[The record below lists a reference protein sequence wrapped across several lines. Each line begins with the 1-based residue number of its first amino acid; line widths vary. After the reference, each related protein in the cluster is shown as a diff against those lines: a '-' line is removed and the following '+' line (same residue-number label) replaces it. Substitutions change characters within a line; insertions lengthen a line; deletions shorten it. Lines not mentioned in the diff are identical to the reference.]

1 MLKGEG
7 SVSRNKRKIMSDAA
21 EVFAGCGQV
30 LDMLS
35 IWFHVFHFLDFPG
48 GSDGKG
54 SACAARDPGLIRGL
68 GRSSGRKKWLPTP
81 IFLPGEFHG

>member
-1 MLKGEG
+1 
-7 SVSRNKRKIMSDAA
+7 MSDAA

-35 IWFHVFHFLDFPG
+35 IRFHVFHFLDFPG
-48 GSDGKG
+48 GSDGKE

>member
-7 SVSRNKRKIMSDAA
+7 SVSRNRRKIMSDAA

-48 GSDGKG
+48 GSDGKE

-68 GRSSGRKKWLPTP
+68 GRS
-81 IFLPGEFHG
+81 PGEGNGYPL